1 LTQIGFDSCLIAE
14 KFQGIR
20 YKIKTKNGELRKMK
34 VIIEITKAEGDLIM
48 ANYPY
53 QLYASNIK
61 SNGKYDLEILDVD
74 KFIEF
79 LNDEIDNCFP
89 VNENGMSQMVSAPNG
104 VFYEGSESQKQ
115 DNLFSILS
123 KVKISSE

>member
-1 LTQIGFDSCLIAE
+1 M
-14 KFQGIR
+14 
-20 YKIKTKNGELRKMK
+20 KIKLTKSELLTLTEAIDNEVDYLNKTTKYFWTRSPQ
-34 VIIEITKAEGDLIM
+34 ITLDGNDDKSYFIHI
-48 ANYPY
+48 
-53 QLYASNIK
+53 SNP
-61 SNGKYDLEILDVD
+61 N
-74 KFIEF
+74 KFIKF
-79 LNDEIDNCFP
+79 LNDGIDNCFP

>member
-1 LTQIGFDSCLIAE
+1 
-14 KFQGIR
+14 
-20 YKIKTKNGELRKMK
+20 MK

-123 KVKISSE
+123 ILGNWRSSNFNCPTYWVSHKQFLECSGNIGANTVAK